1 MTTRIAKTTEQAC
14 QLGSTSVRLQAMY
27 QSDGAYRANI
37 AMDFSSG
44 SATGLTAGFHAST
57 AEAREFARQLIDHCD
72 EADAKQAEAAA
83 AQPVEA

>member
-1 MTTRIAKTTEQAC
+1 MTTRIAKVTEQAC
-14 QLGSTSVRLQAMY
+14 RLGSTSVRLQAMY

-37 AMDFSSG
+37 AMDFGSG
-44 SATGLTAGFHAST
+44 WGTGLTAGFHAST

-83 AQPVEA
+83 AQPAGA